1 MGDPKDK
8 AEEVA
13 ADEPQGPLGGERL
26 ADARRELQISVA
38 EIAKE
43 LHLDE
48 PKVHALERNDF
59 DILGAAVFAKGHLR
73 KYAQLVKVSDK
84 DVMADYYQLT
94 RAASVPPLLTTHR
107 RPRREMTPGPWIAVI
122 AAIVVVATAYWWFTS
137 RPTSVVP
144 ALPEAVPEEIAEEV
158 PGEASPVDES
168 LESREPAEEAA
179 GTEAPAPAAVERPQ
193 QSEIDDDDS
202 SVLESAT
209 AATVDASSVAA
220 AANAAA
226 PPPDLGDGQ
235 MRMLLSYSGDC
246 WTEISDAR
254 GRRLFFGLGKD
265 GRSVELSGEAP
276 FNVLLGN
283 ADSVSMRVNGVE
295 RVIAAGER
303 RGRTAR
309 LTISGP

>member
-1 MGDPKDK
+1 MSDPKDK
-8 AEEVA
+8 TVDEAPSEAE
-13 ADEPQGPLGGERL
+13 GPLGGERL

-73 KYAQLVKVSDK
+73 KYAQLVKVDDK

-94 RAASVPPLLTTHR
+94 RAASMPPLLTTHR
-107 RPRREMTPGPWIAVI
+107 RARREMTPGPWIAVI
-122 AAIVVVATAYWWFTS
+122 VVVVVVATAYWWFTS
-137 RPTSVVP
+137 KPVSVAP
-144 ALPEAVPEEIAEEV
+144 ALPDAVPEETA
-158 PGEASPVDES
+158 PVDEPH
-168 LESREPAEEAA
+168 ESAA
-179 GTEAPAPAAVERPQ
+179 PDTEAPEAETSTPAAVEQPAE
-193 QSEIDDDDS
+193 SMIADDDS

-209 AATVDASSVAA
+209 AAASIEAIERAPARANDAV
-220 AANAAA
+220 

-283 ADSVSMRVNGVE
+283 ADSVSLRVNGVE
-295 RVIAAGER
+295 RSIAAGER

-309 LTISGP
+309 FTISGP